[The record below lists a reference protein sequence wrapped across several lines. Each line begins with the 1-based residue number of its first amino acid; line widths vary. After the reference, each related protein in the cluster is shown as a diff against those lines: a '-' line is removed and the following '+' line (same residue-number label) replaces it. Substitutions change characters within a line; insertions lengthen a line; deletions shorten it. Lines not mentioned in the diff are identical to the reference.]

1 MRLDD
6 LRELAHQPE
15 QEQQIVVDQLAV
27 ILQKQSRAKVRI
39 AMTSSFLDA
48 AMNFENCGNVS
59 SPR

>member
-27 ILQKQSRAKVRI
+27 TLQKQSRAKVRI

-48 AMNFENCGNVS
+48 AINLENVGKFGS
-59 SPR
+59 LM